1 MIIFVLSS
9 VYVACVYLC
18 KSVCNFF
25 FCFFFFKQ
33 KTAYEMRIS
42 DWSSDV
48 CSSDLLVVG
57 GAVDFQQF
65 VIIDV
70 ERHSSKPLLQPV
82 TPAKAGAAVGPAAP
96 VPRAMPACA
105 GMTAE
110 GHPYFLSSS
119 TSENSASTTSS
130 SALLSP
136 ASAEIGRAHV

>member
-1 MIIFVLSS
+1 MILHRQLAIGRL
-9 VYVACVYLC
+9 
-18 KSVCNFF
+18 
-25 FCFFFFKQ
+25 Q
-33 KTAYEMRIS
+33 H
-42 DWSSDV
+42 
-48 CSSDLLVVG
+48 LVVG

-110 GHPYFLSSS
+110 GQERKSVVWGTGVVLRC
-119 TSENSASTTSS
+119 EVGCRRI
-130 SALLSP
+130 LKKKK
-136 ASAEIGRAHV
+136 